1 MDLKSLLP
9 QNFIDLNGLK
19 KTITKIR
26 EEIKTN
32 SYTHPMTHP
41 ATMIVQDNNNQFV
54 TKEQKDQWTNKLDP
68 NTNIA
73 TNEEVEALLNEK
85 LIKEVLELATEQDI
99 KLLFENSSIDQ
110 VIYNLSSLSPDETK
124 IVNMKLLSL
133 FHDLMFKKIDEKDT
147 ILKTNLESSIN
158 TKEDKTVVSS
168 LITNLKNE
176 LTNSINNKMEKN
188 TTLSLGKG
196 LSGSSNFNSEV
207 AISLNIATNEEVEK
221 LFEGELL

>member
-1 MDLKSLLP
+1 MDLKNLLP

-19 KTITKIR
+19 RAILKIKT
-26 EEIKTN
+26 EIKE
-32 SYTHPMTHP
+32 SKYTHPLTHP
-41 ATMIVQDNNNQFV
+41 ATMIVQDNTNQFV

-133 FHDLMFKKIDEKDT
+133 FHDLMFKKIDEKDKN
-147 ILKTNLESSIN
+147 LKTTLES
-158 TKEDKTVVSS
+158 
-168 LITNLKNE
+168 
-176 LTNSINNKMEKN
+176 SINNKMEKN

-196 LSGSSNFNSEV
+196 LSGSSNFNSNV
-207 AISLNIATNEEVEK
+207 TISLNIATDEEVEQ
-221 LFEGELL
+221 LFTGGTL